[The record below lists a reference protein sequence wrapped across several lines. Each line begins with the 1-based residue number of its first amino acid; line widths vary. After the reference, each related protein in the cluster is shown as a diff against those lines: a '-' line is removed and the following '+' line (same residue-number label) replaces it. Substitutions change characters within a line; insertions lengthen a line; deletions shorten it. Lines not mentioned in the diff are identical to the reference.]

1 MAICRRASAGVEFA
15 LTLPVLLLLILGIIE
30 FGLMTFVNVLLEASL
45 REASRHG
52 MTGNGSETPVTRYQT
67 LEQIVRDRTMNL
79 AENLNFEMRIYDGF
93 GSIGTA
99 TGSVMRVVEQT
110 NPNPPPDTILV
121 VENPDTASSVVV
133 YTVRADYR
141 PFTPL
146 LPVFLGREGVVPLD
160 ASVAVRNEPWL
171 TAGTGATSP

>member
-1 MAICRRASAGVEFA
+1 VCRRATAAVEFA
-15 LTLPVLLLLILGIIE
+15 LSLPVLILLILGIIE
-30 FGLMTFVNVLLEASL
+30 FGLMTFTDVLLEASL

-52 MTGNGSETPVTRYQT
+52 ITGNGSSTPVTRYQT
-67 LEQIVRDRTMNL
+67 LEQIVRDRTMSL
-79 AENLNFEMRIYDGF
+79 AENLQFEMRIYDGF
-93 GSIGTA
+93 GSIDGIGGA
-99 TGSVMRVVEQT
+99 VMRVVEQP

-133 YTVRADYR
+133 YSVTADYR

-146 LPVFLGREGVVPLD
+146 LPAFLGQEGVVPLT

-171 TAGTGATSP
+171 TAGTGGTSP